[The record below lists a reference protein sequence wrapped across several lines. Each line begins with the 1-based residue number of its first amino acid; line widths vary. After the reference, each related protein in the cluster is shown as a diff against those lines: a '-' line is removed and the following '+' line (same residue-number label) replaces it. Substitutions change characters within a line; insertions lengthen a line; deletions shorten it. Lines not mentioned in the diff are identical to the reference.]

1 MEDGEEE
8 GRGGGV
14 SLGVALLPHH
24 CVLGSVRVSVGERSK
39 AD

>member
-14 SLGVALLPHH
+14 SLGAALLPHH
-24 CVLGSVRVSVGERSK
+24 CVLSSVRVSVGERSK